1 MQGSRSSGAGV
12 AFLVLSLLFQLA
24 VAGAFQTV
32 RRAFLWAAVGVMAAA
47 LVTVGLVNAGVAR
60 AR

>member
-12 AFLVLSLLFQLA
+12 AFVVLTLLLQLA
-24 VAGAFQTV
+24 FAGVLQTV
-32 RRAFLWAAVGVMAAA
+32 RRGLLWAAVGVMAAA
-47 LVTVGLVNAGVAR
+47 LVALGLVNAGVAR

>member
-12 AFLVLSLLFQLA
+12 AFVVLTLLLQLA
-24 VAGAFQTV
+24 FVGVFQTL
-32 RRAFLWAAVGVMAAA
+32 RRGLLWVAVGVMAAA
-47 LVTVGLVNAGVAR
+47 LVALGLVNAGVAR

>member
-12 AFLVLSLLFQLA
+12 AFVVLTLLLQLA
-24 VAGAFQTV
+24 FAGAFQAV
-32 RRAFLWAAVGVMAAA
+32 RRGLLWAAVGIMAAA
-47 LVTVGLVNAGVAR
+47 LVALGLVNAAAAR

>member
-12 AFLVLSLLFQLA
+12 AFVVLTLLLQLA
-24 VAGAFQTV
+24 VAGAFQTL
-32 RRAFLWAAVGVMAAA
+32 RRGLLWVAVGVMAAA
-47 LVTVGLVNAGVAR
+47 LVTVGLINAGAAR